1 MYGSRRVNYRIETI
15 EISFNQIKMLT
26 LLCYTTTHVLG
37 VGLSFV
43 GWQQTEKAPA
53 ALVVM
58 VAATTPTINR
68 KAMATRTNKRCLVL
82 DSTCSRFVSH
92 SYPEHGL
99 WASQYRCGTN
109 HKVFLELTTFCCGWF
124 IVALVV
130 MLHNQ
135 PLTQK
140 RNKYKAEQQWL
151 KKNLCRTGC
160 RLLEVNE
167 CDTSWRS
174 MRMWVLVSKQG
185 RTTWL
190 CCEFCALKPLS
201 W

>member
-43 GWQQTEKAPA
+43 GWQQTEQVAVAAPAPA

-68 KAMATRTNKRCLVL
+68 KAMATRTNKRWLVL

-99 WASQYRCGTN
+99 
-109 HKVFLELTTFCCGWF
+109 
-124 IVALVV
+124 
-130 MLHNQ
+130 
-135 PLTQK
+135 
-140 RNKYKAEQQWL
+140 
-151 KKNLCRTGC
+151 
-160 RLLEVNE
+160 
-167 CDTSWRS
+167 
-174 MRMWVLVSKQG
+174 
-185 RTTWL
+185 
-190 CCEFCALKPLS
+190 
-201 W
+201 